1 MASSVGRWGA
11 TRRTTCTASSR
22 SGTSTWIWAPQMC
35 CSLTSTWYSCCM
47 CAKRAPAEM
56 SPPSRST
63 SGTVPAATTPRP
75 CGSAAPASRARS
87 RCRCAAQLV
96 EGVAHRRVGLHQ
108 RSLQL
113 GRELRAV
120 ELAQER
126 VDLGGGP
133 PRLEVHDVELFLG
146 PDLELPAGHGRDGR
160 QRVLRGG
167 CRGVT
172 GRGGECTRE
181 AARLP
186 LTSHLRAG
194 CGRSCAVSGTP
205 ERCAD
210 TGWVPRDARSP
221 VYPQPIMADDMYTVE
236 RSTTIDAPPERI
248 YQQIANLHNWRNWSP
263 WEGLDPD
270 LRRIYSTKIMWFVK
284 FMDAAPL
291 THPPHRDDRQSVD
304 RATSVS
310 GSVDQ
315 ALITGTDRGCAGRRG
330 RRRILA
336 DLALCALRG
345 AAFLR
350 AAGLTSCGCC

>member
-1 MASSVGRWGA
+1 MASRVGRCGA

-47 CAKRAPAEM
+47 CANRAP
-56 SPPSRST
+56 RRD
-63 SGTVPAATTPRP
+63 V
-75 CGSAAPASRARS
+75 APVDVDQRHRAR
-87 RCRCAAQLV
+87 RHHTEAVRFGGLGQPGPQPLQVRPQLV
-96 EGVAHRRVGLHQ
+96 EGVAHRRVRLHQ

-113 GRELRAV
+113 GCELRTV

-146 PDLELPAGHGRDGR
+146 PDLELPAAHGRDGR
-160 QRVLRGG
+160 ERVLRGR
-167 CRGVT
+167 CPGVT

-186 LTSHLRAG
+186 LTSHLRVGMRPVVRGEWHLGALRRHRLGSEG
-194 CGRSCAVSGTP
+194 CATAMIGK
-205 ERCAD
+205 
-210 TGWVPRDARSP
+210 
-221 VYPQPIMADDMYTVE
+221 
-236 RSTTIDAPPERI
+236 RST
-248 YQQIANLHNWRNWSP
+248 
-263 WEGLDPD
+263 
-270 LRRIYSTKIMWFVK
+270 
-284 FMDAAPL
+284 
-291 THPPHRDDRQSVD
+291 

-315 ALITGTDRGCAGRRG
+315 ALITGTDRGRAGRRG

-345 AAFLR
+345 AAFPR